1 MTDTNHNI
9 EEMIASGEL
18 GTMTECAYGSAIADS
33 EAENILKTKKLDKS
47 KQEETKE

>member
-18 GTMTECAYGSAIADS
+18 GTMTECAYGSSIADN
-33 EAENILKTKKLDKS
+33 EKANTLKKKDQKETS
-47 KQEETKE
+47 DEQES